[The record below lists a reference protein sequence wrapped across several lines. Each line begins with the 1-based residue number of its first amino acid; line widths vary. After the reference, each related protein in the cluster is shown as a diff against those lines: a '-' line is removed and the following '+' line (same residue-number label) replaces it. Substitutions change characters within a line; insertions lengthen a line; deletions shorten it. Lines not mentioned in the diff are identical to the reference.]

1 MLNTWCSIFGPNMFL
16 LRRLQRPQLAALR
29 REIPERARGPK
40 LAREARVESR
50 LTLSHVRSGMLH
62 VQYAKVDYGH
72 VEQEDLD
79 VQLQLRAADAVARRV
94 VSRRRNHCVVAC
106 RKSK

>member
-1 MLNTWCSIFGPNMFL
+1 VRI
-16 LRRLQRPQLAALR
+16 
-29 REIPERARGPK
+29 
-40 LAREARVESR
+40 ESR

-79 VQLQLRAADAVARRV
+79 VQLQLRAP
-94 VSRRRNHCVVAC
+94 S
-106 RKSK
+106 